1 MIETN
6 ERNEKRMNTKVGY
19 VNRRTFLRGC
29 GAAIALPFLESV
41 SKPAQLRP
49 STGEARDPM
58 RMVCVGLNYGLYP
71 GDFFPKKSGRNYKLT
86 KLLEPLAGM
95 KDDMTVFSHLDHPGI
110 KGGHEAVHTF
120 LSGIMAD
127 GSKAMPERNIT
138 MDQKAAEFV
147 GVETR
152 YGSMQIGIGGGG
164 LSWTR
169 NGVAIPPITQ
179 LQVLFDALFLETS
192 ESKRKRLSES
202 YRLNSSILDVVH
214 EDAAALKQRIS
225 RNDRDKLDEYFTSI
239 REVENRLVQ
248 SESWLSAPKPKVD
261 YRIPEP
267 RPENFYEEVPVF
279 YELMKLALQTD
290 STRVISCGVD
300 GWSGDSGLPGVTQGY
315 HFLTH
320 HGHDETRLE
329 QLSIIET
336 FHTRAF
342 ARFLE
347 NLKRTQISEDASLL
361 DKTMVLMGSGMGN
374 ASSHSNRNLP
384 MILVG
389 GGFRHGEHKDYPK
402 TGSQQTPACNL
413 YVSMLQRFGL
423 EIDQFGTSTGT
434 LKGLA

>member
-1 MIETN
+1 MKKN
-6 ERNEKRMNTKVGY
+6 FGY
-19 VNRRTFLRGC
+19 VDRRTFLRGC
-29 GAAIALPFLESV
+29 GASIALPFLESV
-41 SKPAQLRP
+41 SRP
-49 STGEARDPM
+49 SQLLAAAGRVKEPM

-71 GDFFPKKSGRNYKLT
+71 GGFFPKETGRNYELP
-86 KLLEPLAGM
+86 KLLKPLAGIREY
-95 KDDMTVFSHLDHPGI
+95 MTVFSHLDHPGI

-138 MDQKAAEFV
+138 MDQKAAEFS

-169 NGVAIPPITQ
+169 NGVEIPPITRMQ
-179 LQVLFDALFLETS
+179 TMFDALFLETS
-192 ESKRKRLSES
+192 ESKRQRLSES
-202 YRLNSSILDVVH
+202 YKLNSSILDVVH
-214 EDAAALKQRIS
+214 EDAAALKKRVS
-225 RNDRDKLDEYFTSI
+225 RNDLDKLDEYFTSI

-248 SESWLSAPKPKVD
+248 SESWLRTRKPKVG
-261 YRIPEP
+261 YRLPVP
-267 RPENFYEEVPVF
+267 MPDNFYEEVPVF

-290 STRVISCGVD
+290 STRVISCGID
-300 GWSGDSGLPGVTQGY
+300 GWNGDSGLPGVTQGY

-320 HGHDETRLE
+320 HGHDAERLK

-342 ARFLE
+342 AGFIE
-347 NLKRTQISEDASLL
+347 NLKRTQSSDSSSLL
-361 DKTMVLMGSGMGN
+361 DNTMVLMGSGMGN
-374 ASSHSNRNLP
+374 ASSHSNRDLP
-384 MILVG
+384 LILAG

-402 TGSQQTPACNL
+402 RVNRQTPACNL

-423 EIDQFGTSTGT
+423 ELDQFGTSTGT
-434 LKGLA
+434 LEGLV